1 MALLVG
7 IINFLL
13 RSVCLF
19 SCENLS
25 VTIDRKEEEYTGEC
39 LFGYVITDSFETYLR
54 RNVGQDA
61 PAPQFQVRAKFVV

>member
-1 MALLVG
+1 MAFLVG

-25 VTIDRKEEEYTGEC
+25 VTIDRKEEYTGEC

>member
-1 MALLVG
+1 MAFLVVK
-7 IINFLL
+7 INFLL

-25 VTIDRKEEEYTGEC
+25 VTIDRKEEEFTGVC

-61 PAPQFQVRAKFVV
+61 PVPQFQVRAKFVV